1 MVVLRF
7 DIPLRCAALP
17 GAAATPASKPRFAA
31 SQHMISM
38 LRDSDEMSCS
48 QRTQRL
54 PPEFSSGLR
63 LVFRRLADFS
73 SHASEC
79 RIFVDDEFAPQR

>member
-1 MVVLRF
+1 MVVFRF
-7 DIPLRCAALP
+7 DLSLRCAALS

-31 SQHMISM
+31 SQHAISM

-54 PPEFSSGLR
+54 QPDFSSGLR

-73 SHASEC
+73 SHVTEC
-79 RIFVDDEFAPQR
+79 LTPVDDEFAPQR